1 MNPVKLKFRHGGEML
16 VSPIGLR
23 FVEDP
28 EHGPLVLIPELPSPK
43 AYQLDMTLKEAE
55 QAYRDAASMQPLTN
69 SVAVKL
75 EEVEKKLELL
85 GRRQEAIDKK
95 ACSEIVSLHKDLS
108 FVGDLNLDRWKAL
121 KIHLG
126 LPEGWEHLHEGA
138 AEVKGALVSQ
148 AEEIDQLQ
156 VLTKHLADFAHRHR
170 EEIDALRDELN
181 AIKEQND
188 DFAWGKEID
197 ELKTL
202 VIREKVETG
211 RRLDALV
218 EICNSTLGELSL
230 PKEEASLFTL
240 AERVGELEESR
251 RAAFQR
257 LCDAELRLHSLEDR
271 HRQMTNEA
279 EGFRRDVENDR
290 VCVQRQSIHPHL
302 PSHWSA
308 AKPKSAWK
316 PLGFLH
322 DGELGRF
329 LVRDSSGGDFS
340 LAFRRRCGEAL
351 VFEGRG
357 TSVPSFYEFCPIP
370 E

>member
-1 MNPVKLKFRHGGEML
+1 MNPVRLIFKHGGEML

-28 EHGPLVLIPELPSPK
+28 DHGPLVLIPELSGPR
-43 AYQLDMTLKEAE
+43 AYQLDMTLEEAE
-55 QAYRDAASMQPLTN
+55 RGYRDAASMQPLTN

-108 FVGDLNLDRWKAL
+108 FVGDLNVDRWKAL

-148 AEEIDQLQ
+148 AELIDKLEYSVVNCARWCGSLEQR
-156 VLTKHLADFAHRHR
+156 LAA
-170 EEIDALRDELN
+170 
-181 AIKEQND
+181 
-188 DFAWGKEID
+188 
-197 ELKTL
+197 
-202 VIREKVETG
+202 VEK
-211 RRLDALV
+211 
-218 EICNSTLGELSL
+218 ELSL
-230 PKEEASLFTL
+230 LKEEASLFTL

-302 PSHWSA
+302 PSHWSTE
-308 AKPKSAWK
+308 AKSKSAWK
-316 PLGFLH
+316 PLSSLEGQVIS
-322 DGELGRF
+322 GELRNLFVRQNTKNDRGYPRAVTWSPSIGCWIF
-329 LVRDSSGGDFS
+329 QDTCMRLVLPF
-340 LAFRRRCGEAL
+340 GE
-351 VFEGRG
+351 
-357 TSVPSFYEFCPIP
+357 YEFCPIP